1 MTEHEMTAEIQR
13 LTLENAKLK
22 AKKDQ
27 VRAGKLTL
35 RVSPKGGVSV
45 YGLGRYPITL
55 YAETWLKLL
64 AIVEEIKLFIEANR
78 SLLKWKTEE
87 TEAA

>member
-27 VRAGKLTL
+27 KSVGRITIRAAE
-35 RVSPKGGVSV
+35 KGGVSV
-45 YGLGRYPITL
+45 YGLGRFPITL
-55 YAETWLKLL
+55 YAETWLKLFTL
-64 AIVEEIKLFIEANR
+64 VDEIKSFIEANK
-78 SLLKWKTEE
+78 STLKWKVEE
-87 TEAA
+87 NAA